1 MDNFIIWQYKDE
13 TTDEF
18 KDMPIPSTYDI
29 EYEDLD
35 DSTYRSKVN
44 GNLID
49 TVVGLKWSKLLFN
62 YRSKTALEIYD
73 IFQVIDK
80 NPIIVKALNPR
91 YNNETEM
98 AMRCSRANLHMNE
111 NRKYDMSFNLV
122 QKLRV
127 DGQ

>member
-35 DSTYRSKVN
+35 DSTYRSKVT

>member
-35 DSTYRSKVN
+35 DNTYRSKVS